1 MKGAALANLLWYTIP
16 ITGVGGGFTQTAGVR
31 LLVGGARIYL
41 PVIGR

>member
-1 MKGAALANLLWYTIP
+1 MKGAALANLLWYTIS